1 MYKVYFNESFFE
13 WLDLFVNSMKNY
25 YYNFYTNTWLYNE
38 NIILQ
43 SYFEIYEKMKTDV
56 LNEINSICEN
66 WLNWRKTTYSY
77 EKIENCSFIFIHW
90 NYKVFFTAIKNDVEN
105 KIIVNSVKIEI

>member
-13 WLDLFVNSMKNY
+13 WLDLFLNSMKNY

-38 NIILQ
+38 DKIVQ
-43 SYFEIYEKMKTDV
+43 SYFEIYEKMKTEV

-66 WLNWRKTTYSY
+66 WIIWRKITYSF
-77 EKIENCSFIFIHW
+77 EKIENCSFIFRYW
-90 NYKVFFTAIKNDVEN
+90 NYKVSFTVIKNNAEN
-105 KIIVNSVKIEI
+105 KIIVNSLKIES